1 MPAIAAPFT
10 GQNTK
15 LYAKATAHT
24 LASLVAG
31 DLVGEV
37 QNVGDIELSRNI
49 IEVST
54 YGSDYKGKLAGQKD
68 SGTIDITLNWVP
80 SATAE
85 APQALLQDSYGDG
98 SKVFF
103 VIVWQDDSAAT
114 NVAACEFSGFVQSY
128 SISQPLEDVVTV
140 NVSINIDG
148 AVVFDTDGTLGT

>member
-15 LYAKATAHT
+15 LYAKATAHN
-24 LASLVAG
+24 LATLVAG

-49 IEVST
+49 IEVAS
-54 YGSDYKGKLAGQKD
+54 YGSDYKSKLSGQKD

-80 SATAE
+80 SASAE
-85 APQALLQDSYGDG
+85 APQALLQTSYGSG
-98 SKVFF
+98 AKVYF
-103 VIVWQDDSAAT
+103 VIVWQDDSAGT
-114 NVAACEFSGFVQSY
+114 NVAACEFSGFIQSY
-128 SISQPLEDVVTV
+128 SISQPLEDVVSV

-148 AVVFDTDGTLGT
+148 AVVFDTDGTLD

>member
-15 LYAKATAHT
+15 LYAKNVAHT
-24 LASLVAG
+24 LASLVTT

-37 QNVGDIELSRNI
+37 QNVGDIQLERNI

-80 SATAE
+80 SAAAE

-98 SKVFF
+98 AKVFF

-148 AVVFDTDGTLGT
+148 AVTFDTDGTLGS